1 MKMQKR
7 ILTTLLSRL
16 DSFRSHL
23 ASRDFTSSMGNSL
36 SSWLYRMCKCNSG
49 YVWHLKRAQSR
60 QYQPNEYLQGKANRQ
75 QMVFSHAS
83 RSSTLRI
90 GVLDDNRG
98 VLRLIE
104 TILTMEGH
112 AVSTYT
118 DGLSLLDVLSLQEA
132 EELLPYDLVILD
144 LLLPGAQSGADV
156 FFAIRQQFSAE
167 VLPIIVITAVDEPT
181 LRQFRH
187 ILPDD
192 VPLLRKP
199 FAPRKLRRLITQL
212 TGGGK
217 GE

>member
-16 DSFRSHL
+16 ASLRSQL
-23 ASRDFTSSMGNSL
+23 TSSDFTGSMGDSL
-36 SSWLYRMCKCNSG
+36 FSWLYRIRTSRG
-49 YVWHLKRAQSR
+49 VWSLKRAQSR
-60 QYQPNEYLQGKANRQ
+60 QYRPNEYLKGEDNRQ
-75 QMVFSHAS
+75 QIVFSHTS
-83 RSSTLRI
+83 CSSTLRI

-118 DGLSLLDVLSLQEA
+118 DGSSLLDVLSLQEA
-132 EELLPYDLVILD
+132 KEQPPYDLVILD
-144 LLLPGAQSGADV
+144 LLLLGAQSGADV

-199 FAPRKLRRLITQL
+199 FVPRKLCRLIAQL
-212 TGGGK
+212 TAGGK